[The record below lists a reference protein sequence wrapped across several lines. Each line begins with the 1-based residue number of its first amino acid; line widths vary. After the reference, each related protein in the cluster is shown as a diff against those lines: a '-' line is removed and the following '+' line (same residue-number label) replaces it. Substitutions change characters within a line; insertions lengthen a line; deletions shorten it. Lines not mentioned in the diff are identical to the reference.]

1 MDTDSSLV
9 PLALVFGA
17 SLLLFAYLSL
27 AEHAAS
33 VGNGRAI
40 GKPQHN
46 FSFVVSSLK
55 NACIIAA
62 SISGLALALST
73 QTLGW
78 WWAAMLALTLLAIL
92 TVINRCLYIAATR
105 GPVKSRQFSAPLHR
119 WLLKER
125 QRRPNNG
132 SSETDDDPD
141 IELEERVI
149 AAADSARVDERD
161 REMLRSILR
170 LDVSTVREIMV
181 PRLDMVAVN
190 VNSSL
195 SEVAESMG
203 LSGHSRLPVFED
215 NLDTIVGIVHSRDL
229 LTMLSQSKEETS
241 LRDAM
246 RPAFFI
252 PESKRLDDLLE
263 ELQQKAL
270 QMAIVV
276 DEYGGS
282 EGLVTMEDLLEEI
295 VGEIEDEFSRV
306 QDPEVIRYPD
316 GSALVDAGVTT
327 DDVKVI
333 FGAELDSADVDTLGG
348 FVYQSLGRIPQ
359 TGDIVLTDNL
369 RIEVVSILGRRLR
382 KLRIT
387 PINEDSVTQTA
398 D

>member
-27 AEHAAS
+27 ADHAAS
-33 VGNGRAI
+33 VGNGHAN
-40 GKPQHN
+40 GKPQRN
-46 FSFVVSSLK
+46 FTFVISSFMY
-55 NACIIAA
+55 ACVIAA
-62 SISGLALALST
+62 SLSGLALTLSIL
-73 QTLGW
+73 TLGW
-78 WWAAMLALTLLAIL
+78 WWAAMLALALLAIL
-92 TVINRCLYIAATR
+92 AVINRCIYLAASR
-105 GPVKSRQFSAPLHR
+105 VPVKARQISAPVHR
-119 WLLKER
+119 LLSKKK
-125 QRRPNNG
+125 QRRPSNG
-132 SSETDDDPD
+132 ANEIDEEAHT
-141 IELEERVI
+141 ELEERVI
-149 AAADSARVDERD
+149 AAADSVSVDDRD

-181 PRLDMVAVN
+181 PRLDMVAVD

-195 SEVAESMG
+195 TEVAESMG
-203 LSGHSRLPVFED
+203 LNGHSRLPVFEE

-229 LTMLSQSKEETS
+229 LTMLSQGKEETS

-246 RPAFFI
+246 RPAFVI

-295 VGEIEDEFSRV
+295 VGEIEDEFSRA
-306 QDPEVIRYPD
+306 QDPEVIRYSD

-333 FGAELDSADVDTLGG
+333 FGAELDSTDVDTLGG
-348 FVYQSLGRIPQ
+348 FVYQTLGRIPQ
-359 TGDIVLTDNL
+359 TGDTVLTKNL

-387 PINEDSVTQTA
+387 PISEDSVTQTA